1 MRGIWALERPSE
13 LAFTG
18 RPPASRLSMTSLVA
32 AAASPLLE
40 ATATA
45 MSRSGTIAIRTKKV
59 PPLPAP

>member
-1 MRGIWALERPSE
+1 
-13 LAFTG
+13 
-18 RPPASRLSMTSLVA
+18 MTSLVA

-45 MSRSGTIAIRTKKV
+45 ASCSGAMAIRTKKV